1 MPVRQDC
8 VALLERLRMSY
19 TEVPMLDKD
28 REERPSGAGHSE
40 NASSDGAS
48 TGDQTPDAALS
59 PGDSSRR
66 TKWIPLAYEL
76 EQFTDD
82 GLESR
87 EVF

>member
-1 MPVRQDC
+1 
-8 VALLERLRMSY
+8 MSY
-19 TEVPMLDKD
+19 REVPMLDKD
-28 REERPSGAGHSE
+28 REERPSGAGRSE

-48 TGDQTPDAALS
+48 IGDQTPDAALS
-59 PGDSSRR
+59 SADASRR

>member
-1 MPVRQDC
+1 
-8 VALLERLRMSY
+8 
-19 TEVPMLDKD
+19 MLDQD
-28 REERPSGAGHSE
+28 REEPPTRAGGSD
-40 NASSDGAS
+40 NAFADGAS
-48 TGDQTPDAALS
+48 TGDQTPDADLS

-82 GLESR
+82 GPESR

>member
-1 MPVRQDC
+1 
-8 VALLERLRMSY
+8 MSY
-19 TEVPMLDKD
+19 REVPMLDKD
-28 REERPSGAGHSE
+28 RGERASGAGRSE
-40 NASSDGAS
+40 NASADGAS
-48 TGDQTPDAALS
+48 IGDQTPDAALS
-59 PGDSSRR
+59 SADASRR